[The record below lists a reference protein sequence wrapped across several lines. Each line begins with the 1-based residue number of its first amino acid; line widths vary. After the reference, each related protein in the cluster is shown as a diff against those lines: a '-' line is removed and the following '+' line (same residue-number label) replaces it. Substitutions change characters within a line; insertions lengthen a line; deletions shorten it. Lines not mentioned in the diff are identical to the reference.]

1 MLLLGTFFINSTKQ
15 DKVTE
20 LIINFAAL
28 MAVLHMDDIVLKF
41 GALSPLQ
48 NLYEGRDQI
57 KFTLNKE

>member
-1 MLLLGTFFINSTKQ
+1 
-15 DKVTE
+15 
-20 LIINFAAL
+20 